1 MFYNRF
7 VARTAARCLA
17 MFALVAGLAHAA
29 EDRDTQAGNVY
40 MAGAEVRVDRAV
52 NRDLVAAAGRIEVVE
67 PIAGDAVFGAGALD
81 VRASIGEGLRAAA
94 GVITVTSTVH
104 GDLLL
109 VGGNIQLAPTAEIR
123 GETWIAGNRVTASGR
138 ALSGLKLYGREI
150 IIAGEVNG
158 PLELSGRNI
167 HVLSTARIHGDIE
180 YSSSEEIRIDPAARI
195 SGQVTRATNTIDI
208 SNPLADIP
216 ILKALRPLLLAG
228 LIAAGLLLYGLFPR
242 FMEHASAL
250 MGESPVRTLGLG
262 TALFFSVPPVAVLL
276 VITIIGI
283 PVGILLGA
291 FYAVA
296 LLAAYVVSCFFIGDA
311 IARVVRRSPR
321 SRRAHMVLL
330 MLGLVIL
337 SFVTTLPYVG
347 PLLLLLACIAGLG
360 AIGLQAFSRYSSGK
374 ESPLHAPLW

>member
-1 MFYNRF
+1 
-7 VARTAARCLA
+7 
-17 MFALVAGLAHAA
+17 
-29 EDRDTQAGNVY
+29 
-40 MAGAEVRVDRAV
+40 
-52 NRDLVAAAGRIEVVE
+52 
-67 PIAGDAVFGAGALD
+67 
-81 VRASIGEGLRAAA
+81 
-94 GVITVTSTVH
+94 
-104 GDLLL
+104 
-109 VGGNIQLAPTAEIR
+109 
-123 GETWIAGNRVTASGR
+123 
-138 ALSGLKLYGREI
+138 
-150 IIAGEVNG
+150 
-158 PLELSGRNI
+158 
-167 HVLSTARIHGDIE
+167 
-180 YSSSEEIRIDPAARI
+180 
-195 SGQVTRATNTIDI
+195 
-208 SNPLADIP
+208 
-216 ILKALRPLLLAG
+216 
-228 LIAAGLLLYGLFPR
+228 
-242 FMEHASAL
+242 
-250 MGESPVRTLGLG
+250 LG